1 MKKLHALAILVVLM
15 FSLGTLKAQ
24 HDGHAAP
31 EHPTQATPEHHED
44 GAQATPHSASGDVH
58 AAAEASHGA
67 EEHGKKGYDPTPA
80 VMHHISDANQFQII
94 GPYYMPLPCILYS
107 FDNGLSSFMSSKFE
121 NGAKAIDGY
130 VLVHDDVLRIKGGL
144 AGEVALSEV
153 QDPHAHGHGINYV
166 GHETNP
172 ETKVESKYVIVN
184 GEKKELEAASSLI
197 GFTGFIDFSITKNV
211 FGMLLV
217 FALLFLV
224 MNRVGAFYRNHKNTA
239 PTGFA
244 ALVEP
249 VVVFLRDEV
258 VKPALGHK
266 TEKYMPYLL
275 SLFFF
280 ILFSNLLGII
290 PFFPGSTNITG
301 SIAVTAA
308 LAITVF
314 LVVNLSANKDY
325 WGHILW
331 MPGVPVFVKILLMP
345 IELAGIF
352 VKPFTLLIR
361 LFANITAGHIII
373 LSLISLMFVFGNA
386 GESVSGSIAGGI
398 LGGALVFVINF
409 IELMVAFLQAY
420 IFTMLAA
427 LYIGSAVEDHHHDGT
442 DFDHGY

>member
-1 MKKLHALAILVVLM
+1 
-15 FSLGTLKAQ
+15 
-24 HDGHAAP
+24 
-31 EHPTQATPEHHED
+31 
-44 GAQATPHSASGDVH
+44 
-58 AAAEASHGA
+58 
-67 EEHGKKGYDPTPA
+67 
-80 VMHHISDANQFQII
+80 
-94 GPYYMPLPCILYS
+94 
-107 FDNGLSSFMSSKFE
+107 
-121 NGAKAIDGY
+121 
-130 VLVHDDVLRIKGGL
+130 
-144 AGEVALSEV
+144 
-153 QDPHAHGHGINYV
+153 
-166 GHETNP
+166 
-172 ETKVESKYVIVN
+172 
-184 GEKKELEAASSLI
+184 
-197 GFTGFIDFSITKNV
+197 
-211 FGMLLV
+211 
-217 FALLFLV
+217 
-224 MNRVGAFYRNHKNTA
+224 
-239 PTGFA
+239 
-244 ALVEP
+244 
-249 VVVFLRDEV
+249 
-258 VKPALGHK
+258 
-266 TEKYMPYLL
+266 
-275 SLFFF
+275 
-280 ILFSNLLGII
+280 LGII